1 MKTEEVKTTGLNN
14 NKADNNATDK
24 KAGNSGNGQM
34 ANNNLLV
41 KTEDKKDELKKA
53 EAPATVH
60 AEQPKAEQSKTG
72 VKQEEQ
78 PKTETYK
85 AEVKAGPQPEPKPV
99 KPALNLEET
108 LKLVAEL
115 NRRKIQRDK
124 LLETITNLDAFEIE
138 LKVDAEETDGNIYQG
153 CVLTI
158 EDDKRRKFVTKN
170 PVIIWT
176 VAQQVNAMCVDKL
189 SEIEAGI
196 ILPA

>member
-1 MKTEEVKTTGLNN
+1 MKPEEVKTTGLNN
-14 NKADNNATDK
+14 NKVENNATDK
-24 KAGNSGNGQM
+24 KVGDPGNGQM
-34 ANNNLLV
+34 ANNNLPV
-41 KTEDKKDELKKA
+41 KAGDKKDEPKKA
-53 EAPATVH
+53 EAPATVP
-60 AEQPKAEQSKTG
+60 AGQPKEGQSRTG
-72 VKQEEQ
+72 LKQEEQ

-85 AEVKAGPQPEPKPV
+85 AEAKAEPQPGPKPV
-99 KPALNLEET
+99 KPVLNLEET

-124 LLETITNLDAFEIE
+124 LLETIANLDAFEIE
-138 LKVDAEETDGNIYQG
+138 LKEDADETYGNIYQG

-158 EDDKRRKFVTKN
+158 EDDNRRKFVTKN